1 MKYKMHR
8 VHRLVI
14 GFVVLLMQNMCA
26 MDPVLSAWMQD
37 YESDESSVVQLEQ
50 QPVVSSDK
58 KINKY
63 DCGECLSEYSDIC
76 YSGEQVELQLEIA
89 SVIGLL
95 KKYNGYSY
103 SSVDLAENSYFEFA
117 VFKAQ
122 LDRPFDSFVNYK
134 GQVCSVSAPYPC
146 RFNGCKNRDGTFSS
160 GIYLSECSVFYIK
173 KIYWTKIIALLAR
186 GLQDDE
192 LASIVLSDARTIF
205 SSVKNYS
212 WVLNQLRFIL
222 LQGDDTDIKVLLEV
236 LSYFVCWGTEWHCNF
251 VAECLTNI
259 FYTAD
264 AIGVEDALGVI
275 YQLFNDRN
283 YDVGLFKLLD
293 CFFDHLTSKKNNEF
307 YNYTDI
313 ENKDIVNEQ
322 VKNIVVAYLQ
332 APNGMFP
339 NYTKYYKRIILQK
352 ALCHQYFFTVE
363 QREVLQSFIEPLAQ
377 LECAVS

>member
-1 MKYKMHR
+1 MHL

-14 GFVVLLMQNMCA
+14 SSTLLLCGQFIYA
-26 MDPVLSAWMQD
+26 MDPVLSAWMED
-37 YESDESSVVQLEQ
+37 YEADEGSVVKLQ
-50 QPVVSSDK
+50 QQSAVLFDK

-63 DCGECLSEYSDIC
+63 DIGECLSEYSDIC
-76 YSGEQVELQLEIA
+76 YSAEQVEFQLEIA

-103 SSVDLAENSYFEFA
+103 SSVDLVESPYFEFA
-117 VFKAQ
+117 LFKAQ
-122 LDRPFDSFVNYK
+122 LDRPFDAFTNYK
-134 GQVCSVSAPYPC
+134 GQVYRVAAPYPR

-160 GIYLSECSVFYIK
+160 GIHVFECSVFYIK
-173 KIYWTKIIALLAR
+173 QIYWTKIIALLAR
-186 GLQDDE
+186 GLLDDE
-192 LASIVLSDARTIF
+192 LASVVLSDARTIIT
-205 SSVKNYS
+205 SVKDYS
-212 WVLNQLRFIL
+212 WVLNQFRYIL
-222 LQGDDTDIKVLLEV
+222 LMGNDSDVEALLQVLA
-236 LSYFVCWGTEWHCNF
+236 YFVRWGTVWHYNF
-251 VAECLTNI
+251 AADCLTNI
-259 FYTAD
+259 FYTVD
-264 AIGVEDALGVI
+264 AVGVESALNII

-293 CFFDHLTSKKNNEF
+293 CFFDNLISKKNNEF
-307 YNYTDI
+307 YDYSDI

-363 QREVLQSFIEPLAQ
+363 QREVLLSFIEPLSQ